1 MPRRAADDRGMK
13 LRLPLAF
20 AGALL
25 VAAPAADAASVVYIE
40 NDNVVAAS
48 PDGAKKRVLTTDGR
62 PDSTYRSP
70 SADDTGR
77 WIAAREQT
85 WYWHD
90 AAGKLLSADLVDK
103 GKCESLSTGPVAGR
117 LDPTG
122 DFVAFE
128 SMCSGFAGQGITTR
142 VVINF
147 PGRPTLGNAPVLDGW
162 RQPTWMGNRLVADG
176 GNGTFVQEPDNAPA
190 STSFTAWSTGTARA
204 ELSRDRRRGLV
215 TVKPQEGNPE
225 ELWMVRT
232 DADPPL
238 GTPKSACKVPIVGAA
253 TRAGF
258 SPDGTTIVWRDDRGI
273 VTAPAPEPPPSGTEQ
288 VGPCAETA
296 APTVLSATGTEPS
309 FTAFDLHAAGDAV
322 PAGPAGPI
330 SQPGGPGPEA
340 QGGPTQ
346 QTRRLTLTPARKMTL
361 GSFGRGAKVSV
372 DVPAPGTG
380 RVVATVPKA
389 LAKRLGLGR
398 GRALASARFTARTAG
413 TLTVK
418 LKVPAARARRLRK
431 LGRVPVTFTATFADQ
446 TATAA
451 RTLRR

>member
-1 MPRRAADDRGMK
+1 MT
-13 LRLPLAF
+13 LRLPLA
-20 AGALL
+20 ALGALL
-25 VAAPAADAASVVYIE
+25 FAAPAADAASLIYIE
-40 NDNVVAAS
+40 GSNVVAS
-48 PDGAKKRVLTTDGR
+48 TVDGTDKRVLTTDGR

-70 SADDTGR
+70 SADDSGR

-90 AAGKLLSADLVDK
+90 ADGKLLSADLVDK
-103 GKCESLSTGPVAGR
+103 GECESLSTGPVAGR

-176 GNGTFVQEPDNAPA
+176 GNGTFVQDPDNAPA
-190 STSFTAWSTGTARA
+190 STSFTVWSTGTGRA
-204 ELSRDRRRGLV
+204 ELSRDRRRALV
-215 TVKPQEGNPE
+215 TVKPHEGNPE

-232 DADPPL
+232 EADPPV
-238 GTPKSACKVPIVGAA
+238 GTPRSACKLPIVGAA
-253 TRAGF
+253 TRAGI
-258 SPDGTTIVWRDDRGI
+258 SPDGTAVVWHDDRGI
-273 VTAPAPEPPPSGTEQ
+273 VTAPAPEPPPAGTEQ
-288 VGPCAETA
+288 VGPCAQAA
-296 APTVLSATGTEPS
+296 APTVVSAPGTEPS
-309 FTAFDLHAAGDAV
+309 WTAFDLTK
-322 PAGPAGPI
+322 AGPDVIYSA
-330 SQPGGPGPEA
+330 PGGPGPGPVLDGPA
-340 QGGPTQ
+340 QPGAPQQ
-346 QTRRLTLTPARKMTL
+346 QTRRLGLTPARKLTL
-361 GSFGRGAKVSV
+361 GAFGRGAKVAV
-372 DVPAPGTG
+372 EVPAPGTG

-398 GRALASARFTARTAG
+398 KRELASARFTARTAG
-413 TLTVK
+413 TLTATLRVPSARVK
-418 LKVPAARARRLRK
+418 KLRK

-446 TATAA
+446 TATVA